1 MDWRDLQAHTE
12 MLRDDIA
19 TTRCQFDRAVGVVVN
34 INATSDPVDYAEV
47 ALAYTTVAE
56 LAQQLQQFTD
66 ELHMVEA
73 AVLEQ
78 DLQRMVSAGT
88 SFTLN
93 SHNCRDSLTCYRA
106 WTRSGMFQCLPEK
119 TEGAHVAKRCLV

>member
-88 SFTLN
+88 SFHPEL
-93 SHNCRDSLTCYRA
+93 SQLQGLTHL
-106 WTRSGMFQCLPEK
+106 SQGLDEVGNVPMFARED
-119 TEGAHVAKRCLV
+119 